1 VPKLDYGA
9 LGLKVGLEI
18 HVQLDT
24 GRKLFCHCRPELKNT
39 EPDFRIVRRLRPAM
53 SELSAIDPAAL
64 WEFRKM
70 KTIMY
75 EGYNDVTCLVELDE
89 EPPHEPDEE
98 SLLLALAISKAF
110 NAKIFDEIYVM
121 RKVVI
126 DGSNVSGFQRTMVV
140 AHDGLAVFPNYK
152 VPIWTISLEEDA
164 ARKVEEKGDLVVYRL
179 DRLGIPL
186 IEVSTGPMEYPPA
199 SIAEV
204 AWLIGR
210 TIMNTRRTKRGLGS
224 IRQDLNISIAKGAKT
239 EVKGVPELSLIP
251 KVIELEVLR
260 QVNLLKIRDELIN
273 RGLSKDQY
281 TPDLVDVTEV
291 LSSTKS
297 NIVRKTLEA
306 GGVVAALKTPGLRGL
321 LGFELQPGRRFGSEL
336 ADRVRAWTRL
346 GGLIHSDELPGY
358 GISGEEVSKVAGRLG
373 TDSFILL
380 MGPPGVELQEAAKV
394 IVNRVRE
401 AFDGVPEET
410 RAAREDG
417 TTYFMRPRPGA
428 ARMYPETD
436 LRPIR
441 VTIEL
446 LAKADRY
453 VPEPIDRQ
461 IERYAS
467 MGMSRELARQLA
479 VSEYSLE
486 AEELMRKYKGRVN
499 PTLIASIFVNT
510 IKGLGRGVEQVDVV
524 KAVDE
529 LLALYADGKITREA
543 IQDVLQVY
551 VEEDGR
557 RGVVEIINE
566 KGLWRMQYSEV
577 LSLVKSM
584 IDNGVKDRN
593 KLMSSVMRSHR
604 GRVDSGDLGRAIDE
618 LLGK

>member
-1 VPKLDYGA
+1 MPKLDYGA

-186 IEVSTGPMEYPPA
+186 IEVSTGPMEYPPT

-358 GISGEEVSKVAGRLG
+358 GISGEEVSKVASRLG

-446 LAKADRY
+446 LAKADMY
-453 VPEPIDRQ
+453 IPEPIDRQ

-557 RGVVEIINE
+557 RGLVEIINE
-566 KGLWRMQYSEV
+566 KSLWRMQYSEV

>member
-1 VPKLDYGA
+1 
-9 LGLKVGLEI
+9 
-18 HVQLDT
+18 
-24 GRKLFCHCRPELKNT
+24 
-39 EPDFRIVRRLRPAM
+39 
-53 SELSAIDPAAL
+53 
-64 WEFRKM
+64 
-70 KTIMY
+70 
-75 EGYNDVTCLVELDE
+75 
-89 EPPHEPDEE
+89 
-98 SLLLALAISKAF
+98 
-110 NAKIFDEIYVM
+110 
-121 RKVVI
+121 
-126 DGSNVSGFQRTMVV
+126 
-140 AHDGLAVFPNYK
+140 
-152 VPIWTISLEEDA
+152 
-164 ARKVEEKGDLVVYRL
+164 
-179 DRLGIPL
+179 
-186 IEVSTGPMEYPPA
+186 
-199 SIAEV
+199 
-204 AWLIGR
+204 
-210 TIMNTRRTKRGLGS
+210 
-224 IRQDLNISIAKGAKT
+224 
-239 EVKGVPELSLIP
+239 
-251 KVIELEVLR
+251 
-260 QVNLLKIRDELIN
+260 
-273 RGLSKDQY
+273 
-281 TPDLVDVTEV
+281 
-291 LSSTKS
+291 
-297 NIVRKTLEA
+297 
-306 GGVVAALKTPGLRGL
+306 
-321 LGFELQPGRRFGSEL
+321 
-336 ADRVRAWTRL
+336 
-346 GGLIHSDELPGY
+346 
-358 GISGEEVSKVAGRLG
+358 
-373 TDSFILL
+373 

-446 LAKADRY
+446 LAKADMY

>member
-186 IEVSTGPMEYPPA
+186 IEVSTGPMEYPPT

-291 LSSTKS
+291 FSSTKS

-358 GISGEEVSKVAGRLG
+358 GISGEEVSEVAGRLG

-394 IVNRVRE
+394 IVNRIRE

-446 LAKADRY
+446 LAKADMY

-551 VEEDGR
+551 VEEGGR

>member
-1 VPKLDYGA
+1 
-9 LGLKVGLEI
+9 LEI

-39 EPDFRIVRRLRPAM
+39 EPDFRIIRRLRPAM

-186 IEVSTGPMEYPPA
+186 IEVSTGPMEYPPT

-291 LSSTKS
+291 FSSTKS

-358 GISGEEVSKVAGRLG
+358 GISGEEVSKVASRLG

-577 LSLVKSM
+577 LSLVKFM